1 MSNGQFEHR
10 AQTNDAIVIGVC
22 THAAKLK
29 MLVNKETGE
38 AVQHAELT
46 MRVDNGDESTFITVE
61 GYDALAILAL
71 QMQRRGTYQ
80 LTGRMIVTDRK
91 KQSFNAETQQWE
103 DVLGAD
109 GKPIYFQNYKLR
121 LMDRRTK
128 FDGTPN
134 PEAPAPITSVKPET
148 RHQCAVLFYGTIGK
162 NGVSVSPTSNGRIR
176 ARFTAANN
184 GGSAAKPHT
193 SWMPVAAYANV
204 AREVIGCG
212 SGSLVKVYASLN
224 VYKNGAGQT
233 RCEFI
238 AKNIVV
244 ISKKEAGAPASSATV
259 EQNANADAL
268 DVLAALNG
276 DGGQPFDGPIDP
288 EDTSLGEHEGEEL
301 ANVTQLADAAP
312 AGGRRRKAQAAA

>member
-10 AQTNDAIVIGVC
+10 AQTNDAIIIGVC

-61 GYDALAILAL
+61 GYDALAIQAL
-71 QMQRRGTYQ
+71 QIQRRGTYQ
-80 LTGRMIVTDRK
+80 LTGRMIVSDRK

-103 DVLGAD
+103 DVLVD
-109 GKPIYFQNYKLR
+109 GKPVYFQNYKLR

-162 NGVSVSPTSNGRIR
+162 NGVSVSPTTNGRIR
-176 ARFTAANN
+176 SRFTAANN

-193 SWMPVAAYANV
+193 SWMPVAAYGNV
-204 AREVIGCG
+204 ARTVIGCG

-238 AKNIVV
+238 AKNIE
-244 ISKKEAGAPASSATV
+244 IIAKKEAGVPASSASV

-276 DGGQPFDGPIDP
+276 DGGQPFTGSIDP
-288 EDTSLGEHEGEEL
+288 EDSSLGETESEEL
-301 ANVTQLADAAP
+301 ANVTQLADGAP
-312 AGGRRRKAQAAA
+312 TGSRRRKATQVAA